1 VTERTLPPSSRPPV
15 VDSPGNPRAAIDA
28 TRRSIGGP
36 RPALALVVAAAE
48 NGVIGRAKQLP
59 WHLPADLQHFKAVT
73 MGKPM
78 LMGRRTFESIGK
90 ALPGR
95 RSLVL
100 TRDESFTASGVERV
114 ASVAEAIERAREVP
128 ELAVI
133 GGGEVF
139 RLCLPLADRVYFTRV
154 HASVAGDARFPE
166 LDPKEWHCV
175 ERIARPAD
183 EKNAYAMTFFLLE
196 RTLAP
201 DQASL

>member
-1 VTERTLPPSSRPPV
+1 VTERTIRRSSRP
-15 VDSPGNPRAAIDA
+15 SNA
-28 TRRSIGGP
+28 GP
-36 RPALALVVAAAE
+36 RPAIALVVAAAE
-48 NGVIGRAKQLP
+48 NGVIGRSNQLP

-100 TRDESFTASGVERV
+100 TRDASFSAPGVERV
-114 ASVAEAIERAREVP
+114 ASVDEAIERAAAAPEV
-128 ELAVI
+128 AVI

-139 RLCLPLADRVYFTRV
+139 RLTLPLADRVYFTRV

-166 LDPKEWHCV
+166 LDPREWHCV

-183 EKNAYAMTFFLLE
+183 DKNLYAMTFFLLE
-196 RTLAP
+196 RKR
-201 DQASL
+201 D